1 MLQTVET
8 LQSEPIVNQEN
19 SSQQW
24 QHQLENSGLA
34 LELFGI
40 ELVIEP
46 VKEVDSVGVETE
58 VKDENILE
66 MNIKV
71 SETIDKDTST
81 ENVSIPVLTSIE
93 EDYQERPIEESV
105 GENESEKLEN
115 STFHQE
121 YKSEELLDV
130 IEIMEPNE
138 VPYTSTENVSIP
150 ILTSIEEDYQ
160 ERLIEESVGEN
171 ELEKFENSTFHQEY
185 KSEELLDVIEIMEPN
200 EMVLGEITLTE
211 PHTFSTQIESNLE
224 ILAKMEEATDKQDG
238 TNQEKTEEHYT
249 ENTDLTIELDNIDI
263 EAMSEPVIEIDNC
276 NVKIVM
282 ENEEV
287 LEMNIKVEESTTKSL
302 DKELI
307 TLIFNDDEKKGN
319 HECADLNASAEEII
333 KVQDAAAVE
342 LKKNEK
348 SFELLNGVTEIDPL
362 KEPVT
367 KFEIVN
373 FQPEQKNL
381 EDIEKEAMT
390 QQEQMSEIDQVE
402 IAKKPG
408 ALVAFIP
415 KRLDEPIEFID
426 SETLEVSQ
434 NNEQH
439 TPMSEETVK
448 EASFPFNGEKLI
460 SDGKLPTQLDDL
472 KVELVP
478 IVPPHPLQSLGAS
491 SPQLVAESVG
501 NVNFQGASADRIK
514 SPRRSVI
521 KKPEWMRK
529 SLVRKGSVRRLFGR
543 MKSKRFNH
551 DPLPVTPPPEPTA
564 PQRPLRQIIVDFLL
578 LLFES

>member
-40 ELVIEP
+40 ELLIEP
-46 VKEVDSVGVETE
+46 VNEADSVDVETD

-71 SETIDKDTST
+71 IETIDNDTST
-81 ENVSIPVLTSIE
+81 ENESIPILTSIK

-105 GENESEKLEN
+105 GENELEEFEN
-115 STFHQE
+115 SNFHQE

-138 VPYTSTENVSIP
+138 VPYTSTENESIP
-150 ILTSIEEDYQ
+150 ILNSIKEDYQ
-160 ERLIEESVGEN
+160 ERSIEEPVGEN
-171 ELEKFENSTFHQEY
+171 ELEESENSTYHQEY
-185 KSEELLDVIEIMEPN
+185 KSEELLDVIEIMERN

-238 TNQEKTEEHYT
+238 TNQEKTEEHNT

-287 LEMNIKVEESTTKSL
+287 LEMNIKVEESTTKTL

-319 HECADLNASAEEII
+319 HECADLNASAEII
-333 KVQDAAAVE
+333 EVQDASAVE

-367 KFEIVN
+367 KFEMVN
-373 FQPEQKNL
+373 LQPEQKSL

-390 QQEQMSEIDQVE
+390 QQEQVSEIDQVE
-402 IAKKPG
+402 IAKEPG

-448 EASFPFNGEKLI
+448 EASFPLNGEKLI
-460 SDGKLPTQLDDL
+460 SDGKSPTQLDDL

-491 SPQLVAESVG
+491 SPQLVSESVG
-501 NVNFQGASADRIK
+501 NVNFQGVSADRIK
-514 SPRRSVI
+514 SPRRSMI